1 MSVILIHNIDTY
13 RDGGTVGI
21 QATIR
26 WNDEKYPHTDEP
38 TITIDYSISSKSS
51 NIDGGWY
58 LGWKDKGG
66 VLIQNEALKDAVRY
80 EIYQHLNRLMFL
92 YDNKIN
98 NIDMES
104 NNSV

>member
-1 MSVILIHNIDTY
+1 
-13 RDGGTVGI
+13 
-21 QATIR
+21 
-26 WNDEKYPHTDEP
+26 
-38 TITIDYSISSKSS
+38 
-51 NIDGGWY
+51 